1 MVPAGGI
8 IMDKGYFQ
16 IYTGTGKGKTTAALG
31 LTMRAAGAG
40 LSVYIGQFIK
50 SMEYH
55 EIGILRDRFPEVTV
69 ELYGIEGCIVNRE
82 PDANDKKAAADGLAR
97 AAEILMSGSY
107 DIMILDEF
115 FIAMN
120 FGLISEKQAM
130 DLVDSK
136 AEGTELIMTGR
147 YAPEALIDRADLV
160 TDMNEVR
167 HYWTQGVEARD
178 GIER

>member
-1 MVPAGGI
+1 
-8 IMDKGYFQ
+8 
-16 IYTGTGKGKTTAALG
+16 
-31 LTMRAAGAG
+31 
-40 LSVYIGQFIK
+40 
-50 SMEYH
+50 
-55 EIGILRDRFPEVTV
+55 
-69 ELYGIEGCIVNRE
+69 
-82 PDANDKKAAADGLAR
+82 
-97 AAEILMSGSY
+97 
-107 DIMILDEF
+107 
-115 FIAMN
+115 MN